1 MALDIRKKS
10 GTWHELSV
18 PVKDLND
25 PIWLVLMRLTDFW
38 DRMEQALG
46 AAYARSWAADFHVP
60 SLDGRTVD
68 QALSQG
74 EDTQTVWRAVHQT
87 LDLHPKYR

>member
-1 MALDIRKKS
+1 VPATDS
-10 GTWHELSV
+10 GNQICLS
-18 PVKDLND
+18 
-25 PIWLVLMRLTDFW
+25 LMRLTDFW

-46 AAYARSWAADFHVP
+46 AGYARSWAADFHVP

-68 QALSQG
+68 QALAQG
-74 EDTQTVWRAVHQT
+74 EDAQTVWRAVHQT

>member
-1 MALDIRKKS
+1 VSGIFYNQIR
-10 GTWHELSV
+10 L
-18 PVKDLND
+18 
-25 PIWLVLMRLTDFW
+25 LVMRLTDFW

-68 QALSQG
+68 QALAQG
-74 EDTQTVWRAVHQT
+74 EDAQTVWRAVHQT

>member
-1 MALDIRKKS
+1 MVREKHLTIQQALRCEFSTK
-10 GTWHELSV
+10 
-18 PVKDLND
+18 NQ
-25 PIWLVLMRLTDFW
+25 IWLPVMRLTDFW

-60 SLDGRTVD
+60 SLDGKTVD
-68 QALSQG
+68 QALAQG
-74 EDTQTVWRAVHQT
+74 VDTQTVWRAVHQT

>member
-1 MALDIRKKS
+1 
-10 GTWHELSV
+10 
-18 PVKDLND
+18 
-25 PIWLVLMRLTDFW
+25 MRLTDFW

-74 EDTQTVWRAVHQT
+74 EDAQTVWRQFTKPLIYTPNIDNPPSRRVE
-87 LDLHPKYR
+87 

>member
-18 PVKDLND
+18 PVTELID

>member
-1 MALDIRKKS
+1 MALDTAKKS

-18 PVKDLND
+18 PAVNLID
-25 PIWLVLMRLTDFW
+25 PIWLDLMRLTDFW

-68 QALSQG
+68 QALAQG
-74 EDTQTVWRAVHQT
+74 EDAQTVWRAVHQT

>member
-1 MALDIRKKS
+1 MSLGI
-10 GTWHELSV
+10 WHELSV
-18 PVKDLND
+18 PVTEMID

-46 AAYARSWAADFHVP
+46 VAYARSWAADFHVP

-68 QALSQG
+68 QALAQG
-74 EDTQTVWRAVHQT
+74 EDAQTVWRAVHQT